1 MIARHLAPSPRRT
14 STSEL
19 LGAVAGRRGKV
30 RVEVSHPV
38 SKRLPGARH
47 HYDGVAPEVSE
58 VVAFA
63 RGYRLFVLEGAARA
77 ASRYVVFGRLA
88 AVPVGRGPE
97 RDAVLAAA
105 HPAGGTAERD
115 REFGR
120 PV

>member
-1 MIARHLAPSPRRT
+1 MIARYLAPSPRRT

-30 RVEVSHPV
+30 RVEVSH
-38 SKRLPGARH
+38 RLPGARH

-58 VVAFA
+58 VVALA